1 MRSAQLGRNLFCGAI
16 LKNEMKLLAWL
27 TETFI
32 QTFGITRPR
41 PEQQRTAQLV
51 IGGFLLAV
59 ILAVAGIILLL
70 LIEIHAGPSR

>member
-1 MRSAQLGRNLFCGAI
+1 
-16 LKNEMKLLAWL
+16 MKLLAWL

-51 IGGFLLAV
+51 LGGFLLAFLLV
-59 ILAVAGIILLL
+59 VASVMAFLVY
-70 LIEIHAGPSR
+70 EIHTGSSH